1 VTLARETG
9 WSETFILDEIPM
21 SRALRY
27 WHAAIWIN
35 GAKTTKNREPEAKKL
50 AQIDAMLSGVVVSS
64 TNDTDF

>member
-1 VTLARETG
+1 
-9 WSETFILDEIPM
+9 M

-50 AQIDAMLSGVVVSS
+50 AQIDAMLSDVVISN
-64 TNDTDF
+64 TDDTDF